1 MAMVSPN
8 SLHMI
13 VGVPCA
19 CEEETTQD
27 EFNSRL
33 STQTNTLIKCHP
45 LTNFDYIAQNVLK

>member
-45 LTNFDYIAQNVLK
+45 LNFDYIAQNVLK